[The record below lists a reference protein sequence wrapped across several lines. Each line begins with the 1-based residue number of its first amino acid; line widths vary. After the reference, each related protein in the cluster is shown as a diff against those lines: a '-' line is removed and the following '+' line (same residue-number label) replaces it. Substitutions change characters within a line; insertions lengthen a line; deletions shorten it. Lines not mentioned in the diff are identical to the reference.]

1 MVCGVGLKGQS
12 SGFRVFRVQRRRVSV
27 SRNIGMR
34 LLPWVSD
41 AGIRASG
48 FGIRD
53 SGFGIRDS
61 GFGGF
66 GIRVD
71 GPDSDSRQAAPR
83 ALLPWPTL
91 I

>member
-1 MVCGVGLKGQS
+1 MVCGVGLKGES

-53 SGFGIRDS
+53 SGFG
-61 GFGGF
+61 GF